1 MDSGSAS
8 IRMPESSHGLPDPWL
23 VLVHVYGVMPV
34 DHGVCNSPESAKLFF
49 EDVALLL
56 VRRASDSETP
66 CRAIYEKK
74 ERLIVEMEKA
84 RSNSHAFIASRSAAN

>member
-1 MDSGSAS
+1 MGFP
-8 IRMPESSHGLPDPWL
+8 IRGLFWCM
-23 VLVHVYGVMPV
+23 VHGVMPV

-66 CRAIYEKK
+66 CRAIYEKM